1 MTITRSELL
10 DVVHQHYPRG
20 MLQIHRMHV
29 PPGELVY
36 DDTEE
41 HCRLITAA
49 ARGRREYATWNAMID
64 GLEDRYSVQNESLHL
79 LAGGIDPAY
88 SGRVWLILGKTSINF
103 HVSLL
108 GPYYGIQLPGV
119 PEEEPVAHEIARAIE
134 AAYPGY
140 QTIPPD
146 LGNEVVPDVTA
157 GRDFGSA
164 TIYTCLFSEVW
175 TRVYKDLPSP
185 APEPPSTFT
194 GFLAFQRFVD
204 DVDAALESRYPK
216 LHEKVTK
223 LRQLLPRGTISIE
236 FAMPR
241 RRKRT
246 D

>member
-64 GLEDRYSVQNESLHL
+64 RLEDRYSVQNESLHL

-140 QTIPPD
+140 QTIPPE

-164 TIYTCLFSEVW
+164 TIYTCLFSVVW
-175 TRVYKDLPSP
+175 TRVLQK
-185 APEPPSTFT
+185 PP
-194 GFLAFQRFVD
+194 LAC
-204 DVDAALESRYPK
+204 
-216 LHEKVTK
+216 T
-223 LRQLLPRGTISIE
+223 
-236 FAMPR
+236 
-241 RRKRT
+241 
-246 D
+246 